1 MPGVVTA
8 GRLVDDRYLL
18 VDVLDEG
25 GMGILWRAEDLIS
38 ERYVTVKELRF
49 PEPLDHMQRRALAA
63 RVRREARAMAAVEH
77 PGLARIVDVVD
88 DGDRPWVVT
97 ELIEAPTLEQ
107 VVRRDGPMDPEH
119 TALLGIRLLDVL
131 DAAAEQEMV
140 HRFLQPSKVFV
151 YDSGA
156 VRLSDF
162 GIASLI
168 GDRTVDRSGAV
179 GGVSFMSPEQSGTP
193 EADIWSLGA
202 VLYFAVEGVP
212 PFAGNDSPAILD
224 AVASDPPRPAGAAGP
239 LARVLEVT
247 LQKDPS
253 ERPSTDELRSLLEV
267 AAGPLAPRP
276 EAEHGDE
283 AGDAGENTI
292 VWPDDGGGGDEV
304 APWPPV
310 HLVGAVEE
318 PVSLN
323 GASGNGQA
331 EAAPESDVAAV
342 DLLNA
347 DTTTGGTTTG
357 DTTTGDTT
365 TGAAPAEQVEARP
378 PPPPLAP
385 REALARMFSPEPGAR
400 PVIFSLEE
408 EHREPAPPWPVPRP
422 RSKWTVILCSL
433 VTLVLIAILFT
444 NGREIFTSH
453 GRTARIIASVKWSQY
468 TDPATG
474 FTIDYPSDWRVSREG
489 NYTDFRHP
497 DSAAALRVVVQDSNA
512 RSAEAAWLELER
524 RFRAEQQSYSRIRLK
539 PDEFRGF
546 TSAEWEFTYTRNG
559 VQLHNLDLGVVTG
572 TKAFTLNFESRASNW
587 SVVQAFM
594 ERFESSFRPP
604 PT

>member
-18 VDVLDEG
+18 IDVLDEG
-25 GMGILWRAEDLIS
+25 GMGILWRAEDLIT

-97 ELIEAPTLEQ
+97 ELIEAPTLEE
-107 VVRRDGPMDPEH
+107 VIRRDGPMDPEH
-119 TALLGIRLLDVL
+119 TALLGIRMLDVL
-131 DAAAEQEMV
+131 DAAGDQEMV
-140 HRFLQPSKVFV
+140 HRFLQPSKVFIE
-151 YDSGA
+151 DFGA
-156 VRLSDF
+156 VRLADF

-168 GDRTVDRSGAV
+168 GDPTVDRSGAV
-179 GGVSFMSPEQSGTP
+179 GGVSFMSPEQSGTT

-212 PFAGNDSPAILD
+212 PFAGNDSAGILE

-267 AAGPLAPRP
+267 AAGPLAPQP
-276 EAEHGDE
+276 EPDE
-283 AGDAGENTI
+283 PDSGEDTI
-292 VWPDDGGGGDEV
+292 VWSEDTDEEV
-304 APWPPV
+304 APAPAV
-310 HLVGAVEE
+310 HLVEAVEE

-331 EAAPESDVAAV
+331 PTDAEPDLDAV

-347 DTTTGGTTTG
+347 DTAVS
-357 DTTTGDTT
+357 
-365 TGAAPAEQVEARP
+365 AAQQEPVAEP

-385 REALARMFSPEPGAR
+385 REALARMFSPAPGAR
-400 PVIFSLEE
+400 PVIFTLEE
-408 EHREPAPPWPVPRP
+408 EHREPAPPWPVPRQ
-422 RSKWTVILCSL
+422 RSKWVTIICALVSL
-433 VTLVLIAILFT
+433 VMIAILFT
-444 NGREIFTSH
+444 NGREIFTH
-453 GRTARIIASVKWSQY
+453 NGRTARIIASIKWSQY
-468 TDPATG
+468 TDPDTG

-524 RFRAEQQSYSRIRLK
+524 RFRAEQQSYSRIRLE
-539 PDEFRGF
+539 PDDFRGF

-572 TKAFTLNFESRASNW
+572 TKAFTLNFESRATNW
-587 SVVQAFM
+587 SVVQAYM

-604 PT
+604 AT